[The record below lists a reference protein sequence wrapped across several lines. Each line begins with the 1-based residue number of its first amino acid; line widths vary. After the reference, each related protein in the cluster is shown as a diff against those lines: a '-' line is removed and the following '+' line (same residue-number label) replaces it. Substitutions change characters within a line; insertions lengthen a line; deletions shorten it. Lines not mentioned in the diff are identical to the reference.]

1 MDLFAGTWYFGARDD
16 KESKTQCTLA
26 GSFHYYGKFSQC
38 WTPLNLR
45 PFDNSGSELHTMPD
59 ISWNMPLPSRA
70 TEGAGTPLECRIFQW
85 KTCFCVGS
93 CSEIHL
99 NLFRDFSK
107 RVSSQSIQTWH
118 EPLVPHCPPDIPF
131 LFMVVVSHAAPHS
144 SAVQEFTRH
153 GRVTWAFGR
162 SAKWSIQQRNELE
175 MSKKRGWAS
184 NLWLL
189 NYA

>member
-70 TEGAGTPLECRIFQW
+70 TERAGTPLECRIFPW
-85 KTCFCVGS
+85 KQFFVLVVAQKSTSIF
-93 CSEIHL
+93 SETFQNVFLPKASRPDMNRLYHTAHL
-99 NLFRDFSK
+99 TSLFFLWSWSPTPHRTVQQCKSSRGMAEWLEPLEDLPSGAFSK
-107 RVSSQSIQTWH
+107 ETSWK
-118 EPLVPHCPPDIPF
+118 C
-131 LFMVVVSHAAPHS
+131 
-144 SAVQEFTRH
+144 
-153 GRVTWAFGR
+153 
-162 SAKWSIQQRNELE
+162 QR
-175 MSKKRGWAS
+175 KGDGHPI
-184 NLWLL
+184 
-189 NYA
+189 YGC